1 MRHIASTLNILL
13 KLANLELR
21 PRGPQIGSLMRHS
34 RLPTAGKIVELIG
47 TQGIGKSTLNNDL
60 YKFLHESWF
69 FRSDLRHAGPTD
81 IRSQEIEQLHRYIYF
96 RKIKHLKKKQAD
108 PWNCITISQQMA
120 KVISE
125 NLTIL
130 THDFPRGFFLD
141 EGLFKNFPRE
151 ILKLDP
157 ERAPPI
163 WENRA
168 LIHLRA
174 RDPEC
179 ALSRYQNRAQ
189 ERSNRGLLQRLPTD
203 LELRERIMR
212 DNDRFDQIMDVAQA
226 LGCSVLVIH
235 AEDEHQ
241 ENIRKILDFERKLRH
256 SPWPALEREHLRTSP
271 THPGLVNDDISREI
285 TIA

>member
-81 IRSQEIEQLHRYIYF
+81 IRSQEIEQLHREIYF

-108 PWNCITISQQMA
+108 PWNCFTGSQQMA

-125 NLTIL
+125 NLTIM

-151 ILKLDP
+151 ILKLGP
-157 ERAPPI
+157 ERAAPL
-163 WENRA
+163 WQNRA

-179 ALSRYQNRAQ
+179 ALTRYQGRAQ
-189 ERSNRGLLQRLPTD
+189 ERSNRGLLQRLPPD
-203 LELRERIMR
+203 AELRERIMR
-212 DNDRFDQIMDVAQA
+212 DTVRFDQIMEMARA
-226 LGCSVLVIH
+226 LGCPMIILH
-235 AEDEHQ
+235 AEDGHWD
-241 ENIRKILDFERKLRH
+241 NIGKILDFERGICGLANKNL
-256 SPWPALEREHLRTSP
+256 SEEVTS
-271 THPGLVNDDISREI
+271 
-285 TIA
+285 A